1 MTPMLNQLLI
11 KVGITLNYQMFVTD
25 PFLIFL
31 KDVLS
36 LCLKNL
42 QLFAMSSALI
52 MRLKMFLILMLILN
66 KLKLK
71 IDPT

>member
-1 MTPMLNQLLI
+1 MLNQLLI